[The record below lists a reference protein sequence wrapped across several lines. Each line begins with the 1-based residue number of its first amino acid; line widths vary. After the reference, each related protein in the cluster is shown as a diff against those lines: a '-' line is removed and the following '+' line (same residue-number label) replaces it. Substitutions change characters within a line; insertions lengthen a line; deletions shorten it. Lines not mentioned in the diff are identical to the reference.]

1 MNLSL
6 TQYEHTVKIII
17 IVPLTLSPLCLLLL
31 VRLGG
36 YTVNLCSIYFYNL
49 IGKLTVSL
57 QLQEFSFHNLTVDSS
72 TSTVRRSPLKSK
84 VGNILTKATSLRRN
98 LNIKDAT
105 PHVRL
110 CGKFTTQPHVCHTCS
125 KREVLFFFN

>member
-1 MNLSL
+1 MS
-6 TQYEHTVKIII
+6 V
-17 IVPLTLSPLCLLLL
+17 IVSTSRRVHSEFVFHL
-31 VRLGG
+31 
-36 YTVNLCSIYFYNL
+36 F
-49 IGKLTVSL
+49 L
-57 QLQEFSFHNLTVDSS
+57 QSHRETDRFFELQEFSFHNLTVDSS

-110 CGKFTTQPHVCHTCS
+110 CGKFTTQPHVCHTSS
-125 KREVLFFFN
+125 KRAVLFFFN